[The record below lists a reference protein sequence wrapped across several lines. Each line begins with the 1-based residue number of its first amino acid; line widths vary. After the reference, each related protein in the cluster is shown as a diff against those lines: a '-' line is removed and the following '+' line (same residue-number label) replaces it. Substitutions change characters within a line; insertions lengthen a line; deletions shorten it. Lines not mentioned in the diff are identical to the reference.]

1 MAIFAAKKTNRAGD
15 ILAEPN
21 GESIAAPAHTLA
33 AAYIK
38 PWKPSRLRGAFLFS
52 VGRRGAK
59 GVPAATREAWQPC
72 ITKVPSTSAPLPRQS
87 PSRRRQQDATAF
99 HGADGELVARRELQ
113 PSPRCFKTQQ
123 AGHTSTPVSPSIST
137 CRSRIG
143 ADLAARQGP
152 GRRRSCWCWI
162 RRRRDYAEPGGAA
175 SSRPAAS
182 QQRQRGAAQ
191 RTRAARRIRP

>member
-1 MAIFAAKKTNRAGD
+1 MFKLPSPKICMCMRGFNIVWLTQRPAAV
-15 ILAEPN
+15 
-21 GESIAAPAHTLA
+21 

-38 PWKPSRLRGAFLFS
+38 PWKPSCLSGAFLFS
-52 VGRRGAK
+52 LGRRGAK

-72 ITKVPSTSAPLPRQS
+72 ITKVPLTSAPLPRQS
-87 PSRRRQQDATAF
+87 PSRRRQQDAAAF
-99 HGADGELVARRELQ
+99 H

-123 AGHTSTPVSPSIST
+123 AGHTSTPVPPSIST

-182 QQRQRGAAQ
+182 QRRQRGAAQ